1 MTKFLGTYN
10 VIPSLP
16 ENLELLRKLAFN
28 LHWSWNQ
35 DTLELFRRLDRDLWE
50 ETHHNPV
57 MMLGRISQDR
67 LEEVTHDDGFLAHKN
82 RAFYNLEVYLS
93 EKTWYQKNYGQLENF
108 NIVYFSAEFGLTE
121 SLQTYSGG
129 LGILAGDHMKA
140 ASDLGIPL
148 TGIGLLYKEGYF
160 QQYLT
165 SDGWQHERYEIN
177 DFQNQPMTLELN
189 EKKEPLI
196 LSIKFPE
203 RDVYFQIWKIQV
215 GRIPLYL
222 LDTNVSMNSETDR
235 KITETLYGG
244 NAETRIQQEII
255 LGIGGIRA
263 LQALGI
269 IPTVCHMN
277 EGHSAFLSLERIK
290 TLMDK
295 HGLSYSEAKEI
306 GFYSNIFTTHTPV
319 PAGIDVFAND
329 LVEKYFGHYYRN
341 ELKISDKEFY
351 SLGNI
356 HKDKE
361 SSVFNMAH
369 LAMNTAGLINGVSK
383 LHSVVSKKMWSSGYK
398 GVPFNE
404 IPIGH
409 VTNGVHTRSHISR
422 EMEELFVRY
431 LGENWIHNPASP
443 SLWERIDKIPDEEL
457 WRIHERRREK
467 LVTFVRNR
475 LINQIKAR
483 GGSQSELSSA
493 AEVLNPR
500 ALTIGFARRFATYKR
515 ATLIFKD
522 IERLIDLL
530 SNKNK
535 PVQIIIAGKAHPKD
549 DEGKRLIQE
558 IYQMTQEEQFKKKI
572 VFLENYDMN
581 VARYMV
587 EGCDVW
593 LNNPRRPLEASGT
606 SGMKVIANGGLNFS
620 VLDGWWDEG
629 FDPELGWK
637 IGNGEEYTDPDYQD
651 EVESRQLYNTLETDI
666 IPLFYDRGEDRLP
679 RGWMKKI
686 KVSMNKLGQF
696 FNTHRMV
703 MEYFTKY
710 YYPSYQKRI
719 VISEKKFDKAKKLTA
734 WKSFV
739 KENWHNI
746 SIKNIETENFR
757 KELKV
762 SEDLVIKAEIDLG
775 NLTPSDV
782 EVQIY
787 YGLIDKQDDPQNN
800 LTEKMESDARKT
812 KDGYYKF
819 TGSIKSK
826 HTGQHGFTV
835 RILPSHEL
843 MIHPFELGLIYWAV

>member
-1 MTKFLGTYN
+1 
-10 VIPSLP
+10 
-16 ENLELLRKLAFN
+16 
-28 LHWSWNQ
+28 
-35 DTLELFRRLDRDLWE
+35 
-50 ETHHNPV
+50 
-57 MMLGRISQDR
+57 
-67 LEEVTHDDGFLAHKN
+67 
-82 RAFYNLEVYLS
+82 
-93 EKTWYQKNYGQLENF
+93 
-108 NIVYFSAEFGLTE
+108 
-121 SLQTYSGG
+121 
-129 LGILAGDHMKA
+129 
-140 ASDLGIPL
+140 
-148 TGIGLLYKEGYF
+148 
-160 QQYLT
+160 
-165 SDGWQHERYEIN
+165 
-177 DFQNQPMTLELN
+177 
-189 EKKEPLI
+189 
-196 LSIKFPE
+196 
-203 RDVYFQIWKIQV
+203 
-215 GRIPLYL
+215 
-222 LDTNVSMNSETDR
+222 
-235 KITETLYGG
+235 
-244 NAETRIQQEII
+244 
-255 LGIGGIRA
+255 
-263 LQALGI
+263 
-269 IPTVCHMN
+269 
-277 EGHSAFLSLERIK
+277 
-290 TLMDK
+290 
-295 HGLSYSEAKEI
+295 
-306 GFYSNIFTTHTPV
+306 
-319 PAGIDVFAND
+319 
-329 LVEKYFGHYYRN
+329 
-341 ELKISDKEFY
+341 
-351 SLGNI
+351 
-356 HKDKE
+356 
-361 SSVFNMAH
+361 
-369 LAMNTAGLINGVSK
+369 
-383 LHSVVSKKMWSSGYK
+383 
-398 GVPFNE
+398 
-404 IPIGH
+404 
-409 VTNGVHTRSHISR
+409 
-422 EMEELFVRY
+422 
-431 LGENWIHNPASP
+431 
-443 SLWERIDKIPDEEL
+443 
-457 WRIHERRREK
+457 
-467 LVTFVRNR
+467 
-475 LINQIKAR
+475 
-483 GGSQSELSSA
+483 
-493 AEVLNPR
+493 
-500 ALTIGFARRFATYKR
+500 
-515 ATLIFKD
+515 
-522 IERLIDLL
+522 
-530 SNKNK
+530 
-535 PVQIIIAGKAHPKD
+535 
-549 DEGKRLIQE
+549 
-558 IYQMTQEEQFKKKI
+558 MTQEEQFKKKI